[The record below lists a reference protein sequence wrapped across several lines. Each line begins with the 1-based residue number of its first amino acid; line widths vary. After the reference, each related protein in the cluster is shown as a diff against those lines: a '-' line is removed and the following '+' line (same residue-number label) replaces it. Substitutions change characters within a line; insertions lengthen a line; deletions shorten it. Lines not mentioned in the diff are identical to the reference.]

1 MILKIRMIENKMKK
15 FIIGSI
21 NLYCGHLLPEC
32 GVWAPVIHQLREFHK
47 VSRLI
52 ISAVTAADVW
62 RVLITPEETQSL
74 PLFLGRRFVANQ
86 RRSSVSSQ
94 QGNCT
99 IHLWNPSENS
109 VLSCY

>member
-32 GVWAPVIHQLREFHK
+32 GGWAPVIHQLREFHK

-62 RVLITPEETQSL
+62 RVLITPEQTQSL
-74 PLFLGRRFVANQ
+74 PLFLGRRNVANQ
-86 RRSSVSSQ
+86 RWSSVS
-94 QGNCT
+94 
-99 IHLWNPSENS
+99 
-109 VLSCY
+109 

>member
-1 MILKIRMIENKMKK
+1 MKK

-32 GVWAPVIHQLREFHK
+32 GVWAPVIHQFREFHK

-62 RVLITPEETQSL
+62 RVLKTPEQTQSVIAT
-74 PLFLGRRFVANQ
+74 LFLLEECCESQAVLCLISVA
-86 RRSSVSSQ
+86 VSHKVIMYVRLLVS
-94 QGNCT
+94 
-99 IHLWNPSENS
+99 
-109 VLSCY
+109 

>member
-62 RVLITPEETQSL
+62 RVLITPEQTQSL
-74 PLFLGRRFVANQ
+74 PLFLGQRNVANQ
-86 RRSSVSSQ
+86 GRSSVS
-94 QGNCT
+94 
-99 IHLWNPSENS
+99 
-109 VLSCY
+109 

>member
-1 MILKIRMIENKMKK
+1 M
-15 FIIGSI
+15 IGSI

-62 RVLITPEETQSL
+62 RVLITP
-74 PLFLGRRFVANQ
+74 GWRNVANH
-86 RRSSVSSQ
+86 RRSSVS
-94 QGNCT
+94 
-99 IHLWNPSENS
+99 
-109 VLSCY
+109 